1 MFSLN
6 PNLKGKYKLIVR
18 NSNRVFLLLV
28 ANEYNVFVVV
38 VVFCIVE
45 VACINTEISI
55 INISPHE

>member
-38 VVFCIVE
+38 FCIVE